1 MDSIVRRKLA
11 DAQVPGCIVEFDPDE
26 AAQVG
31 AFEDDA
37 ISLDD
42 AQASAPDFLSEEP

>member
-1 MDSIVRRKLA
+1 MNDIVRQKLA

-31 AFEDDA
+31 AFEEDA
-37 ISLDD
+37 ITLED
-42 AQASAPDFLSEEP
+42 AQASTPDFLHELP

>member
-1 MDSIVRRKLA
+1 MDSIIRQKLA

-26 AAQVG
+26 AAHVG

-37 ISLDD
+37 ISLED
-42 AQASAPDFLSEEP
+42 AQASAPDFLGEVP

>member
-1 MDSIVRRKLA
+1 MDNIVRQKLA

-31 AFEDDA
+31 AFAEDA
-37 ISLDD
+37 LTIED
-42 AQASAPDFLSEEP
+42 AQASSPDLLDEVP